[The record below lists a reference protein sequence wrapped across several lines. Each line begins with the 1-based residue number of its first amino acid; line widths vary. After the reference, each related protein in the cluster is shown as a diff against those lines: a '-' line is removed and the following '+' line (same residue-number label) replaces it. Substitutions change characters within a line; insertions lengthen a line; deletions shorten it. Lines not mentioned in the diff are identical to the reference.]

1 MIELT
6 SKQRKLYEKQAHN
19 LEPIVLI
26 GQGGITDNVIYQVS
40 NALKTHELIKIKF
53 NEYKD
58 DKHEISKLIEEKTDS
73 TLIRII
79 GNIAIFY
86 KEIPQDDKR
95 TNSRVNSKRR

>member
-6 SKQRKLYEKQAHN
+6 SKQRKLFEKQAHN

-26 GQGGITDNVIYQVS
+26 GQGGITDNVFYQIS
-40 NALKTHELIKIKF
+40 NALKTHELIKVKF

-58 DKHEISKLIEEKTDS
+58 DKHEISKLIAEKTDS

-86 KEIPQDDKR
+86 REIPKNDKG
-95 TNSRVNSKRR
+95 TDSRSNSKRH